1 MLPLPD
7 ILIWLVLGLA
17 VLCCL
22 ARRTRPGMLLLGLA
36 LLTALWLE
44 RLAPLAALVSLAGL
58 LLAWRTPTLPPPWR
72 GVALTLVLLWF
83 SFFFGMY
90 NGAMVAALTEV
101 MPVYVRTVGFS
112 LAFSLATAIF
122 GGLTPAISTALVEL
136 TGDKSAP
143 GWWLMCAALCG
154 FIATALLFVRLSR
167 GYQPAE
173 SQR

>member
-1 MLPLPD
+1 MDQRRPIWGENCVSRHGLHRAFD
-7 ILIWLVLGLA
+7 QTGGFLIVDVDLVLVDDG
-17 VLCCL
+17 
-22 ARRTRPGMLLLGLA
+22 PD
-36 LLTALWLE
+36 
-44 RLAPLAALVSLAGL
+44 
-58 LLAWRTPTLPPPWR
+58 LP
-72 GVALTLVLLWF
+72 VQIF

>member
-1 MLPLPD
+1 MGASGALPAHAHGVTFLIPALSGE
-7 ILIWLVLGLA
+7 LIWNFTSGAISDRIGRRPVLIGIT
-17 VLCCL
+17 V
-22 ARRTRPGMLLLGLA
+22 LA
-36 LLTALWLE
+36 LLTTWPVMHWLTV
-44 RLAPLAALVSLAGL
+44 APDFT
-58 LLAWRTPTLPPPWR
+58 RM
-72 GVALTLVLLWF
+72 TLVLLWF

-122 GGLTPAISTALVEL
+122 GGLTPAISITLVEL
-136 TGDKSAP
+136 SGDKSAP
-143 GWWLMCAALCG
+143 GWWLICAALCG

>member
-1 MLPLPD
+1 MGASGALPAHAPGVTFLIPALSGE
-7 ILIWLVLGLA
+7 LIWNFASGAISVRIGRRPVLMGIT
-17 VLCCL
+17 V
-22 ARRTRPGMLLLGLA
+22 LA
-36 LLTALWLE
+36 LLTTWPVMHWLTV
-44 RLAPLAALVSLAGL
+44 APDFT
-58 LLAWRTPTLPPPWR
+58 RM
-72 GVALTLVLLWF
+72 TLVLLWF

-101 MPVYVRTVGFS
+101 MPVHVRTVGFS

-122 GGLTPAISTALVEL
+122 GDLTPAISTALVEL
-136 TGDKSAP
+136 TGDKSPP